1 MIHTTQAADRG
12 TVILCASASSATLNQ
27 PGLSCFHVTVP
38 GTAISTEKPPCA
50 DAFGCFSSTLCLQVL
65 GRHYILAAYQ
75 ELPKVLASLDIFGD
89 PARLLQ
95 ALGLGFWNLVTLPA
109 HSARWGPHRS
119 LQRLLKGMRVM
130 AYGVSNSIAKG
141 SKRSKAALLPLAPDG
156 LSWQQQQQQQ
166 GGGFGGGGSSSTAAA
181 GALALR
187 RANASDASSIAAMRS
202 GSFAASADAA
212 VTGGGS
218 SSSQQPGSGQD
229 LLHVLVAGYSLTFQH
244 LVRSFQVGRPVR
256 GVVRA
261 AAHALVLPALLL
273 LEMSESTAASFVR
286 LLAEQVP
293 GAVALRVP
301 RYVAAAQLL
310 KPYDRLESLG
320 RALLHHTPVRE
331 RGREG
336 GTEGGREGE
345 RA

>member
-1 MIHTTQAADRG
+1 VYLPA
-12 TVILCASASSATLNQ
+12 
-27 PGLSCFHVTVP
+27 
-38 GTAISTEKPPCA
+38 
-50 DAFGCFSSTLCLQVL
+50 QVL

-109 HSARWGPHRS
+109 HSARWGPYRS
-119 LQRLLKGMRVM
+119 LQRLLRGMRVM

-156 LSWQQQQQQQ
+156 LSWQQQQHPQQ
-166 GGGFGGGGSSSTAAA
+166 GGGWGGAAGGSAAMHRPGLETGSMVALRSGSIQSAADAAAAA
-181 GALALR
+181 GAGY
-187 RANASDASSIAAMRS
+187 SS
-202 GSFAASADAA
+202 GSSN
-212 VTGGGS
+212 
-218 SSSQQPGSGQD
+218 QPGSGQD

-244 LVRSFQVGRPVR
+244 LLRSFQSGQPLR

-261 AAHALVLPALLL
+261 AAQTLVLPALLL
-273 LEMSESTAASFVR
+273 LETSESTASSFVR

-301 RYVAAAQLL
+301 RYVASGQLL
-310 KPYDRLESLG
+310 RPYDRLESLG
-320 RALLHHTPVRE
+320 RALLHHTPVSDCYVSVWLIWQLL
-331 RGREG
+331 
-336 GTEGGREGE
+336 
-345 RA
+345 

>member
-1 MIHTTQAADRG
+1 M
-12 TVILCASASSATLNQ
+12 
-27 PGLSCFHVTVP
+27 
-38 GTAISTEKPPCA
+38 
-50 DAFGCFSSTLCLQVL
+50 L

-109 HSARWGPHRS
+109 HSARWGPYRS
-119 LQRLLKGMRVM
+119 LQRLLRGMRVM

-156 LSWQQQQQQQ
+156 LSWQQQQQQPHQ
-166 GGGFGGGGSSSTAAA
+166 HQAGSISSSRNSLALQRAA
-181 GALALR
+181 GELTNNSSMSAL
-187 RANASDASSIAAMRS
+187 RS
-202 GSFAASADAA
+202 GSFRSSTAESAGAS
-212 VTGGGS
+212 GS
-218 SSSQQPGSGQD
+218 SQPGSGQD
-229 LLHVLVAGYSLTFQH
+229 LLHVLVAGYSLTFQQ
-244 LVRSFQVGRPVR
+244 LLRSFQSGRPVR

-261 AAHALVLPALLL
+261 AAQTLVLPALLL
-273 LEMSESTAASFVR
+273 LEMSESTASSFVR

-320 RALLHHTPVRE
+320 RALLHHTQVNIGLGVTGVGCLP
-331 RGREG
+331 
-336 GTEGGREGE
+336 TL
-345 RA
+345 

>member
-1 MIHTTQAADRG
+1 MLALHS
-12 TVILCASASSATLNQ
+12 L
-27 PGLSCFHVTVP
+27 P
-38 GTAISTEKPPCA
+38 
-50 DAFGCFSSTLCLQVL
+50 QVL

-109 HSARWGPHRS
+109 HSARWGPYRS
-119 LQRLLKGMRVM
+119 LQRLLRGMRVM

-156 LSWQQQQQQQ
+156 LSWQQQQQQH
-166 GGGFGGGGSSSTAAA
+166 GGSWGSGSSLAMHRPGLESGSLAALRSGSIRSAADIAAA
-181 GALALR
+181 GGSDGS
-187 RANASDASSIAAMRS
+187 NA
-202 GSFAASADAA
+202 
-212 VTGGGS
+212 
-218 SSSQQPGSGQD
+218 PGGQD

-244 LVRSFQVGRPVR
+244 LLRSFQSGQPLR

-261 AAHALVLPALLL
+261 AAQTLVLPALLL
-273 LEMSESTAASFVR
+273 LEMSESTASSFVR

-301 RYVAAAQLL
+301 RYVAAGQLL
-310 KPYDRLESLG
+310 RPYDRLESLG
-320 RALLHHTPVRE
+320 RALLYHTPVSDLSAPCPACVDASPVRM
-331 RGREG
+331 
-336 GTEGGREGE
+336 
-345 RA
+345 RASTKHLSCSPSVVL

>member
-1 MIHTTQAADRG
+1 
-12 TVILCASASSATLNQ
+12 L
-27 PGLSCFHVTVP
+27 
-38 GTAISTEKPPCA
+38 
-50 DAFGCFSSTLCLQVL
+50 LQVL

-109 HSARWGPHRS
+109 HSARWGPYRS
-119 LQRLLKGMRVM
+119 LQRLLRGMRVM

-141 SKRSKAALLPLAPDG
+141 SKRSKAALLPLAPNG
-156 LSWQQQQQQQ
+156 LSWQQQQQQH
-166 GGGFGGGGSSSTAAA
+166 GGSWGSSLAMHRAGLESGSLAALRNGSIKSAAGMAAA
-181 GALALR
+181 GSSDGS
-187 RANASDASSIAAMRS
+187 NA
-202 GSFAASADAA
+202 
-212 VTGGGS
+212 
-218 SSSQQPGSGQD
+218 PGSGQD

-244 LVRSFQVGRPVR
+244 LLRSFQSGQPLR

-261 AAHALVLPALLL
+261 AAQTLVLPALLL
-273 LEMSESTAASFVR
+273 LEMSESTASSFVR

-301 RYVAAAQLL
+301 RYVAMGQLL

-320 RALLHHTPVRE
+320 RALLHHTPVSDLNMPGLACVECISSQDKASPTSVLRVV
-331 RGREG
+331 
-336 GTEGGREGE
+336 
-345 RA
+345 ALASDKM